1 MRQRSG
7 EHSVEKMCRILKV
20 SKSGYYRRLAWS
32 ESTTRQENRKIYD
45 VLKASY
51 ERNKG
56 RTGLNKLLG
65 DVRLKF
71 SHCGRNRLYHIQ
83 KEHQLYSIRKRK
95 FKATTN
101 SRHNYPVTPNL
112 LRQHFHVDAPN
123 KVWVTDI
130 TYVRTDK
137 GWLYLAIVK
146 NLFDHQIVG
155 CATGNRIDTDLCKR
169 ALSAAIRRYKPGT
182 GLIHHS
188 DQGVQY
194 ASRNYQALVLQNRII
209 PSMSRKGTPYD
220 NACAESFFSTIKLKM
235 VYHKHYATRVQAQ
248 TAIFEYIEI
257 YYNRRRRNAAIGNI
271 APAEFWRRFYQQRA
285 A

>member
-1 MRQRSG
+1 M
-7 EHSVEKMCRILKV
+7 EKMCRILKV
-20 SKSGYYRRLAWS
+20 SKSGYYRWLACP

-56 RTGLNKLLG
+56 RTGLNKLLD

-71 SHCGRNRLYHIQ
+71 PHCGRNRLYRIQ

-101 SRHNYPVTPNL
+101 SRHNYPVAPNL

-130 TYVRTDK
+130 TYIRTDE

-146 NLFDHQIVG
+146 DLFDRQIVG
-155 CATGNRIDTDLCKR
+155 YATGSRIDTDLCKR
-169 ALSAAIRRYKPGT
+169 ALSAAIRRYKPNA

-194 ASRNYQALVLQNRII
+194 ASRYYQDFLQENHIV
-209 PSMSRKGTPYD
+209 PSMSRKGVPYD
-220 NACAESFFSTIKLKM
+220 NACAESFFSTIKLEM
-235 VYHKHYATRVQAQ
+235 IYHEHYATRAQAQ
-248 TAIFEYIEI
+248 TAIFEYIEV
-257 YYNRRRRNAAIGNI
+257 YYNRQRRNAAIGNVT
-271 APAEFWRRFYQQRA
+271 PAEFRRRFYQQRA